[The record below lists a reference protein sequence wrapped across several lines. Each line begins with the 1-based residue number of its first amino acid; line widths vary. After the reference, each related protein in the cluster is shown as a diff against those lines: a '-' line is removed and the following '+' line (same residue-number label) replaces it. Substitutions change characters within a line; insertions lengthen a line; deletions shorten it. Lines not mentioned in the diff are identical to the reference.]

1 MTFIVY
7 ALPRSRTA
15 WLAAFLTYRDWA
27 CHHEV
32 AIQMRSV
39 ADAVSFLRQ
48 PNTGTAETAAAQGFK
63 IIQHHIPDIRSVV
76 IRRPV
81 ADVVDAVLNVDV
93 SGVATYDRGLLQRN
107 MEHGARCLDRITGA
121 LVVDYADLHRED
133 ACAAIWEHCLPYSFD
148 RARWEEMRAQNIQ
161 ADTRAVLQ
169 YYFNNR
175 DAVERF
181 KAACKS
187 EMRRLARAGLITNR
201 SDA

>member
-1 MTFIVY
+1 MSFIVY

-15 WLAAFLTYRDWA
+15 WLSAFLTYRDWT
-27 CHHEV
+27 CHHEA

-39 ADAVSFLRQ
+39 VDAVSFLRC

-81 ADVVDAVLNVDV
+81 DDVVDAMLNVDV
-93 SGVATYDRGLLQRN
+93 SGVATYDRRLLQRN

-121 LVVDYADLHRED
+121 LVVNYADLERED
-133 ACAAIWEHCLPYSFD
+133 VCAAVFEHCLPYRFD
-148 RARWEEMRAQNIQ
+148 RKWWEDMRGRNIQ
-161 ADTRAVLQ
+161 ADVRAVLR

-181 KAACKS
+181 KVACKT
-187 EMRRLARAGLITNR
+187 EMRHLARAGLISNR
-201 SDA
+201 AVV